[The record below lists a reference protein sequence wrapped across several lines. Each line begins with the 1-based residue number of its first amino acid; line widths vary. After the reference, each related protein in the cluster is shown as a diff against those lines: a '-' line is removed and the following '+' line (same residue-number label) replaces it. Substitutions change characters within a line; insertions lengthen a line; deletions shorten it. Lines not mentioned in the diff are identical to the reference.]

1 MTGSLQISPS
11 RSTKK
16 KHPPKK
22 KKETNLFPW
31 KNVGWITIFFS
42 KWSLFRWHV
51 CFFLWGWL
59 VSPQVFLVQPAK
71 DWYPSTDGRCPVEYS
86 PSHVWA
92 WRLGLWTVAADW
104 NWMEKLWI
112 RKFADWFVFFVG
124 DLLLFIGL
132 VLFKGVFSPGNISLN
147 KDTICVLKDVWWE
160 FKTSLPLGFCSLASQ
175 DMGDYGRHGV
185 PNLVSR
191 LWSSLQLAAEISQ
204 ITDAN
209 YPATQR
215 AVSLA
220 QTG

>member
-1 MTGSLQISPS
+1 MEKCWLEDDVLFEMVPFQVTFVFFCVGVVGLSPY
-11 RSTKK
+11 
-16 KHPPKK
+16 
-22 KKETNLFPW
+22 
-31 KNVGWITIFFS
+31 
-42 KWSLFRWHV
+42 
-51 CFFLWGWL
+51 
-59 VSPQVFLVQPAK
+59 VSQPAK

-86 PSHVWA
+86 PSYVWA
-92 WRLGLWTVAADW
+92 RGVGLWTVAADR
-104 NWMEKLWI
+104 NFMKKLWMH
-112 RKFADWFVFFVG
+112 KFADWFVFFVG

-132 VLFKGVFSPGNISLN
+132 VLFKGVFFPWKYLIEQN
-147 KDTICVLKDVWWE
+147 KSCIERCLIG
-160 FKTSLPLGFCSLASQ
+160 FRPHCPLVFCSLASQ

-215 AVSLA
+215 AVFFA